1 MARPVFIFT
10 RSAPRHSG
18 RAFDMTEE
26 DYSAVLRTASD
37 ALSPVARSVRIVGE
51 GSGRFLVAASGDYGI
66 EFYANADGFI
76 VDPAI
81 QEELQGERTFTTIGE
96 ALGCASDWLTCKR

>member
-1 MARPVFIFT
+1 
-10 RSAPRHSG
+10 
-18 RAFDMTEE
+18 MTEE

-37 ALSPVARSVRIVGE
+37 ALSPVAQSVRIVGE
-51 GSGRFLVAASGDYGI
+51 GSGRFLVADSGDYGI

-81 QEELQGERTFTTIGE
+81 QEELQGERTFTTIAE
-96 ALGCASDWLTCKR
+96 ALSCASDWLTCKR